1 MLDDHQRLAFL
12 TLLVDRVNKPSSQDA
27 FVYGTVALASVN
39 LHLKNLEGARTE
51 LDRAEAIL
59 DGFDSV
65 ETVVH
70 ATFYRINADYYHVGG
85 GMWYDS
91 GICPLMLVR
100 HNMSS
105 LPTIATPFFSSPAST

>member
-1 MLDDHQRLAFL
+1 MLDDHERLTFL
-12 TLLVDRVNKPSSQDA
+12 TSLVNRVDKPLSQDA

-39 LHLKNLEGARTE
+39 LHLQNLDRARTE

-70 ATFYRINADYYHVGG
+70 ATFYRINADYYHVGHAC
-85 GMWYDS
+85 GMIV
-91 GICPLMLVR
+91 GLLA
-100 HNMSS
+100 N
-105 LPTIATPFFSSPAST
+105 TG

>member
-1 MLDDHQRLAFL
+1 MLDDHERLASL
-12 TLLVDRVNKPSSQDA
+12 TSLVDRVNKPSSQDA

-39 LHLKNLEGARTE
+39 LHLQNLDSARTE

-70 ATFYRINADYYHVGG
+70 ATFYRINADYYHVGYG
-85 GMWYDS
+85 TWDDTENH
-91 GICPLMLVR
+91 MLILFR
-100 HNMSS
+100 PNMNS
-105 LPTIATPFFSSPAST
+105 LPTIATLFFSSPAST